1 MIDYRPLLKRDVRKN
16 SNLTMLAI
24 ILYTATL
31 YAVVIISQIVHSV
44 YISLMYSGDEYVDKY
59 NEYVASSVNSAWS
72 TMGAILVG
80 LIIIYLFSR
89 RENVKS
95 LIFSEK
101 RQMTPKTFF
110 LLLVVFMMPQ
120 LPFSYFS
127 SFIEYS
133 LNLFG
138 LTTQADLEWATGES
152 SSLSMFIYTSFFAPV
167 CEELVYRGYV
177 MRNMQRYGKSVAII
191 FSAVIFGIMH
201 GNIHQILFAFVIGL
215 VLGYT
220 AMEYSIF
227 WSIALHMINNFIFG
241 DAIDFVLSFLPE
253 SIGGL
258 VSWGLLLLF
267 TIGGIIVLS
276 LKSKDIKQYLSTL
289 NFNNK
294 KLYLWAF
301 TTPAF
306 IIFFVF
312 CMFEM
317 ISGINTISY

>member
-1 MIDYRPLLKRDVRKN
+1 MTDYRPLLKRDVRKN
-16 SNLTMLAI
+16 SNITMLAI
-24 ILYTATL
+24 ILYTITM

-44 YISLMYSGDEYVDKY
+44 YIFLMYSGDEYINKY
-59 NEYVASSVNSAWS
+59 NEYVDSVSDSAWS

-89 RENVKS
+89 HENIKS
-95 LIFSEK
+95 LIFSKK
-101 RQMTPKTFF
+101 RQMTPKTFL
-110 LLLVVFMMPQ
+110 LLLVVFMMVQ
-120 LPFSYFS
+120 LPFSYLS
-127 SFIEYS
+127 SFIEYG

-152 SSLSMFIYTSFFAPV
+152 SSFSMLIYTSFFAPV

-191 FSAVIFGIMH
+191 FSATIFGIMH
-201 GNIHQILFAFVIGL
+201 GNIHQILFAFVVGL
-215 VLGYT
+215 ILGYT

-227 WSIALHMINNFIFG
+227 WSIALHFTNNYLFG
-241 DAIDFVLSFLPE
+241 EVLDAVLSFLPE
-253 SIGGL
+253 TVGGII
-258 VSWGLLLLF
+258 SWGLLFLF
-267 TIGGIIVLS
+267 MIGGIVVLS
-276 LKSKDIKQYLSTL
+276 LKSKDIKQYISTL

-306 IIFFVF
+306 IIFFAF